1 MINRPTYLNDLIK
14 WKDENFMKIITG
26 VRRCGKSTL
35 FKLYKEYLLE
45 NSVLE
50 TQIMIFNLEDPKYD
64 FSTYRDL
71 YDHINSLLKDNI
83 KYYIFIDEVQNVQ
96 EFEKAINGLY
106 IKPNV
111 DLYITGSNAF
121 LLSNE
126 LSTLLTGRYIEIK
139 MHPLSFK
146 EYYEASRNKN
156 KQELFLQFMKY
167 GGFPEVVN
175 LIEKDIQMVN
185 QYLETLY
192 TTVVYKDIITK
203 NNITDP
209 LLLESVLKYIIE
221 NIGSTIS
228 TKKIVDTL
236 ISLNRKTTNPT
247 IENYIKSYID
257 SFLIIKIDRFDVF
270 KKNTLSTGYK
280 YYTVDTG
287 LNNYL
292 SKKKLDVDMGHTLEN
307 IVLLELLRR
316 GYKVYVG
323 KSKNYEIDFVA
334 KKIDEINYFQV
345 SYSILNEEIANR
357 EIRSLKNVKDNYPKY
372 ILTLDQVNE
381 FEDDGIKIINVID
394 WLLDV

>member
-1 MINRPTYLNDLIK
+1 
-14 WKDENFMKIITG
+14 MKIITG